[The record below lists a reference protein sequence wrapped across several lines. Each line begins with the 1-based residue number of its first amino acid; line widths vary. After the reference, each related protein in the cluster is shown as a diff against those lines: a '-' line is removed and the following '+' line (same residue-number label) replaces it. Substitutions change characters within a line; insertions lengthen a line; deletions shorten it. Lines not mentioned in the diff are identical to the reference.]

1 MVEMKTTSKGRRPQN
16 IKSRISQQPL
26 MRSFFNFQLK
36 PMGPSQNKRLLEM
49 KMTSK
54 YLKRNISATTDQI
67 FLMQCKAL
75 GLNCNG
81 YHSCHQGTDGAS

>member
-1 MVEMKTTSKGRRPQN
+1 MKTNSNGRRPQN
-16 IKSRISQQPL
+16 IKRGKSQQPTI
-26 MRSFFNFQLK
+26 RSFSNFQLK

-54 YLKRNISATTDQI
+54 YLKRNISATTDHI

-81 YHSCHQGTDGAS
+81 YHSCHQGIDGAS